1 MNAVTHSLSR
11 SSHDRRLVP
20 LFRRVLITN
29 TVVLFAVPLA
39 AGLAASTAGPFVW
52 QPVVVTA
59 VPLLLLWAANF
70 YALRGALAPLGTLSS
85 FADRVDLLDPGPPL
99 ELDTRTAEV
108 VVLTDAI
115 NRMLARLQEEQRSSA
130 RRAVV
135 AQEAERKRIA
145 QELHDEVGQTLTAV
159 LLELDQAAKAAP
171 PELRERLTGTLE
183 AARASLEDVR
193 RIAVELRPEVLDE
206 LGLPGALIGLC
217 ERFGKA
223 ADLHIERDLQRDLP
237 QLSEEQEIAF
247 YRVAQEALTNV
258 VRHSGSRDA
267 HLRLY
272 DGEGAVTL
280 EVSDSGTGRSGTGA
294 GTGIIGMRERAG
306 LIGASLTI
314 AEGPG
319 GGCLVRLTL
328 TVDGNGASA

>member
-1 MNAVTHSLSR
+1 
-11 SSHDRRLVP
+11 
-20 LFRRVLITN
+20 
-29 TVVLFAVPLA
+29 
-39 AGLAASTAGPFVW
+39 
-52 QPVVVTA
+52 
-59 VPLLLLWAANF
+59 
-70 YALRGALAPLGTLSS
+70 
-85 FADRVDLLDPGPPL
+85 
-99 ELDTRTAEV
+99 
-108 VVLTDAI
+108 
-115 NRMLARLQEEQRSSA
+115 
-130 RRAVV
+130 
-135 AQEAERKRIA
+135 
-145 QELHDEVGQTLTAV
+145 
-159 LLELDQAAKAAP
+159 
-171 PELRERLTGTLE
+171 LE

-328 TVDGNGASA
+328 KVDGNGASA